1 MSLDAWYESIQ
12 SFVGQLATMVL
23 VLLVAYMVV
32 AWLKTHEPLTDSATD
47 RVEIVTDASG
57 VNITYFTSA
66 NVDTYAKVDYSM
78 NSLTDIVDP
87 EQTVTFDSTG
97 LDIQY
102 HAPLDVIE
110 AESQTGTL
118 TLDKDGNLV
127 TMPWSD
133 VSTNIM
139 YYEPGAYKYGS
150 TTYVP
155 SYEDS
160 VFLSQK
166 Q

>member
-1 MSLDAWYESIQ
+1 M
-12 SFVGQLATMVL
+12 ATMLL
-23 VLLVAYMVV
+23 VLLCAYMAV
-32 AWLKTHEPLTDSATD
+32 AWYRRCQESIDNIGSP
-47 RVEIVTDASG
+47 EEEEYQIVTDTSG
-57 VNITYFTSA
+57 VDITYFTSA
-66 NVDTYAKVDYSM
+66 NIDGYATVDYSM
-78 NSLTDIVDP
+78 NSLVDVDP
-87 EQTVTFDSTG
+87 EQTVTFDTT
-97 LDIQY
+97 DIDVQY
-102 HAPLDVIE
+102 HAPIDVIE

-118 TLDKDGNLV
+118 TMDKDGNLV

-150 TTYVP
+150 ATYIP

-160 VFLSQK
+160 VFLRQK